1 MIKETNSKSVTT
13 NNTSGINTSYSNN
26 VVNNNTSNSNSNNNN
41 NTSNTNNNNNNSN
54 SNNNTNFLKLYGEK
68 VYSNN
73 FPPPRFGHTVNL
85 VSQTTVLIFG
95 GAISGHVNYTM
106 TADLYLF
113 NMSLNS
119 WKKLERKF

>member
-1 MIKETNSKSVTT
+1 MEKEESKEV
-13 NNTSGINTSYSNN
+13 
-26 VVNNNTSNSNSNNNN
+26 
-41 NTSNTNNNNNNSN
+41 
-54 SNNNTNFLKLYGEK
+54 NFLKQYGEK
-68 VYSNN
+68 VFSNN

-119 WKKLERKF
+119 WKKLEPINSGLTPHARAAHATATVRLNQMLVYGGSIGSNFLILRRSVRIG

>member
-1 MIKETNSKSVTT
+1 MIPLKDKEKEINKNESIKEDNNSS
-13 NNTSGINTSYSNN
+13 
-26 VVNNNTSNSNSNNNN
+26 
-41 NTSNTNNNNNNSN
+41 SNTDI
-54 SNNNTNFLKLYGEK
+54 NFLKQYGEK

-113 NMSLNS
+113 NMSLNN
-119 WKKLERKF
+119 WKKLERKKFIY

>member
-1 MIKETNSKSVTT
+1 MVSE
-13 NNTSGINTSYSNN
+13 N
-26 VVNNNTSNSNSNNNN
+26 V
-41 NTSNTNNNNNNSN
+41 
-54 SNNNTNFLKLYGEK
+54 NFLKIYGEK

-113 NMSLNS
+113 NMSLNN
-119 WKKLERKF
+119 WKKLERKFIFKLYSYSLYDLFSYVSSCQFWFNSSC

>member
-1 MIKETNSKSVTT
+1 MKLENSG
-13 NNTSGINTSYSNN
+13 NNFNN
-26 VVNNNTSNSNSNNNN
+26 
-41 NTSNTNNNNNNSN
+41 NNNNNNS
-54 SNNNTNFLKLYGEK
+54 SDINFLKTYGEK

-85 VSQTTVLIFG
+85 VSQTTVLVFG
-95 GAISGHVNYTM
+95 GAISGTANYTM

-119 WKKLERKF
+119 WKKLERKIKLIYL

>member
-1 MIKETNSKSVTT
+1 MVDKEGQ
-13 NNTSGINTSYSNN
+13 NTGDEN
-26 VVNNNTSNSNSNNNN
+26 
-41 NTSNTNNNNNNSN
+41 
-54 SNNNTNFLKLYGEK
+54 NFLKNYGEK
-68 VYSNN
+68 VYSNS

-119 WKKLERKF
+119 WKKLERKSNFSLVFIS